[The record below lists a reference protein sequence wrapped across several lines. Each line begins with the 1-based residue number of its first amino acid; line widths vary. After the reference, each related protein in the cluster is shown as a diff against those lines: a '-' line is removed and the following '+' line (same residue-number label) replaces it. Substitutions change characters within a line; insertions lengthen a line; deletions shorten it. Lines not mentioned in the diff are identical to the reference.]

1 MTFDE
6 SLDELLENGD
16 RVRELCEM
24 VLANAKDRSTFQG
37 GLELAN
43 AAPLLAKMLL
53 KAIECL
59 KRANTEDDDKLS
71 YEFDQ
76 IANGDMWWKTR
87 LSLFLMQS
95 SGVTGLPEMWVGL
108 KTT

>member
-1 MTFDE
+1 MSTAK
-6 SLDELLENGD
+6 
-16 RVRELCEM
+16 ELCEK
-24 VLANAKDRSTFQG
+24 VLANGIISRSG
-37 GLELAN
+37 KAN
-43 AAPLLAKMLL
+43 AENAHAAPRLAKMLL

>member
-1 MTFDE
+1 MTAI
-6 SLDELLENGD
+6 
-16 RVRELCEM
+16 ELCEK
-24 VLANAKDRSTFQG
+24 VLARSTSQV
-37 GLELAN
+37 AN
-43 AAPLLAKMLL
+43 APGSPSEPASEARQLAKMLL